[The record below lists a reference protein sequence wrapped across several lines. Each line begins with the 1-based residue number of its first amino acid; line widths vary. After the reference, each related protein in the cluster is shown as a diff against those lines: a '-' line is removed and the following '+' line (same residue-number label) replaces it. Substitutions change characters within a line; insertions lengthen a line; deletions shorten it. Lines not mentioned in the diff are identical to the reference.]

1 MKALQRITSL
11 EAQLSNAIAAIEGLT
26 RRISEAATVVANYH
40 KLPSNAGTVEA
51 LAAAST
57 LAAGNF
63 IVSNF
68 PDQKSW
74 YAYVESEW
82 VAANRIT
89 LLELLESVLAEKQA
103 ALADGAEDDVS
114 GRESKLN
121 AATAALK
128 NFERAREMPGSYESL
143 YQKFKKA
150 RDLVAG
156 IEISE
161 VIPLA
166 RKDAGASAT

>member
-1 MKALQRITSL
+1 M
-11 EAQLSNAIAAIEGLT
+11 
-26 RRISEAATVVANYH
+26 
-40 KLPSNAGTVEA
+40 
-51 LAAAST
+51 
-57 LAAGNF
+57 
-63 IVSNF
+63 
-68 PDQKSW
+68 
-74 YAYVESEW
+74 ESEW